1 MRKTLFLAMALLFAS
16 VVDSSA
22 AAITFTHEGSGS
34 GTIGDIAF
42 TNLDFVI
49 TATGDTSD
57 RQSFGNGYS
66 IDHVAASIWI
76 DGLGTFDFL
85 SATRTFVNNSSSVV
99 GFSRG
104 STSGLDLFNGPDDNQ
119 FSTWDMLSGIG
130 PVSGGGLLLQWY
142 ESPNPAAIL
151 TDAGI
156 LVFSTAASYAVFEAS
171 TAPVGVPEP
180 GTLLLLGSGL
190 VGLAGFGRRRS

>member
-1 MRKTLFLAMALLFAS
+1 MRRTLFLAMAFLFAS

-34 GTIGDIAF
+34 GTIGDIVF

-57 RQSFGNGYS
+57 RQSFGSGYS
-66 IDHVAASIWI
+66 IDHAAASIWI
-76 DGLGTFDFL
+76 AGLGTFDFL

-99 GFSRG
+99 GFSREG
-104 STSGLDLFNGPDDNQ
+104 IGGQDLFNGPHDSQ
-119 FSTWDMLSGIG
+119 FSAWDMLSGIG
-130 PVSGGGLLLQWY
+130 PVTGEGSLLQWY
-142 ESPNPAAIL
+142 ASPDPDAIQ
-151 TDAGI
+151 TEAGI
-156 LVFSTAASYAVFEAS
+156 LEFANTASYVVFEAAM
-171 TAPVGVPEP
+171 APVGVPEP
-180 GTLLLLGSGL
+180 GTLLLLGGGL